1 MIITRGILSKKEKT
15 MQINPDKP
23 EWPDGL
29 SITPIPNEERQ
40 CAILEAIFA
49 CLAAMLEELKRMN
62 AEKSKNPA

>member
-1 MIITRGILSKKEKT
+1 